1 MHDGAGLH
9 DVVAVTWCDTVL
21 GGDREHDAVRL
32 RVREDDGEDAALC
45 VTVREAL
52 AEGLEV
58 AVHVCAWVPVS
69 DRVAVGVII
78 AETEAVLVALPV
90 LCVVAVD
97 VADNKGVCVYDAVKL
112 TVSVIVL
119 SSEGVSVGVL
129 ASVTDGVDVGVGDI
143 KFVMVQLHVRLGEAL
158 DVCPGVDD
166 GVQVPATVL
175 DPVPLVVNA
184 VVVDGVQVYGTEQDP
199 VRDGVWVFATVDD
212 PDVVL
217 EKEWAAVSVVDAVP
231 LEVGINDVELE
242 AESVGLNAL
251 VGDAVHVCAL
261 VVVMVAEIDVESAGV
276 DVRDGVGFVERVRV
290 REPDEVVVG
299 VIAGVPVAVS
309 EVVTVE

>member
-1 MHDGAGLH
+1 MHDDAGLH
-9 DVVAVTWCDTVL
+9 DVVAL
-21 GGDREHDAVRL
+21 
-32 RVREDDGEDAALC
+32 
-45 VTVREAL
+45 
-52 AEGLEV
+52 
-58 AVHVCAWVPVS
+58 
-69 DRVAVGVII
+69 
-78 AETEAVLVALPV
+78 
-90 LCVVAVD
+90 
-97 VADNKGVCVYDAVKL
+97 
-112 TVSVIVL
+112 
-119 SSEGVSVGVL
+119 
-129 ASVTDGVDVGVGDI
+129 
-143 KFVMVQLHVRLGEAL
+143 AL
-158 DVCPGVDD
+158 DVCRGVGD

-242 AESVGLNAL
+242 AESVGLNAP

-261 VVVMVAEIDVESAGV
+261 VVVMVAEIDVESVGV
-276 DVRDGVGFVERVRV
+276 DVRDGVGFIERVRV
-290 REPDEVVVG
+290 QEPDEVVVG

>member
-9 DVVAVTWCDTVL
+9 DVVAL
-21 GGDREHDAVRL
+21 
-32 RVREDDGEDAALC
+32 
-45 VTVREAL
+45 
-52 AEGLEV
+52 
-58 AVHVCAWVPVS
+58 
-69 DRVAVGVII
+69 
-78 AETEAVLVALPV
+78 
-90 LCVVAVD
+90 
-97 VADNKGVCVYDAVKL
+97 
-112 TVSVIVL
+112 
-119 SSEGVSVGVL
+119 
-129 ASVTDGVDVGVGDI
+129 
-143 KFVMVQLHVRLGEAL
+143 AL
-158 DVCPGVDD
+158 DVCRRVGD

-199 VRDGVWVFATVDD
+199 VRDSVWVFATVDD

-276 DVRDGVGFVERVRV
+276 DVRDGVGFIERVRV
-290 REPDEVVVG
+290 QEPDEVVVG